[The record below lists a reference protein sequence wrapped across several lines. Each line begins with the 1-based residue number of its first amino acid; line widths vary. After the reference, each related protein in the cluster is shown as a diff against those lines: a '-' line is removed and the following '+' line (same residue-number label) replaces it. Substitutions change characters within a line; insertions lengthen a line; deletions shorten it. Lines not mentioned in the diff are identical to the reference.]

1 MRSDSALPPA
11 GSPGPSETPEAA
23 AGAATHAGR
32 GALGMSLGAIGGLL
46 AALAAMLV
54 LFSLLSDTFFTV
66 PTFTTIANEIPDL
79 LVMAV
84 GMTFVLMIGGIDLSV
99 GSVLAL
105 SASML
110 SIAMTRFGWGL
121 APAALLG
128 VLAATAT
135 GALTGTVTVRWGIPS
150 FIVSLGV
157 LEMARG
163 VAYSLTDSRTVYL
176 GSAVDWLATPIALG
190 IAPAFLIAI
199 AITVIGQVVL
209 VRTVFGRY
217 LVAIGTN
224 EEAVRLAGINPHP
237 YKIAVFALMGWLSGL
252 AALFQVS
259 RLEAA
264 DPNAGGGME
273 LQVIAAVVIGGT
285 SLMGGRGS
293 VARTLFG
300 VLIISV
306 LEAGLAQIGASEPT
320 KRIITGAVIVAAV
333 VMDTYRTRT
342 NRVITRQ

>member
-1 MRSDSALPPA
+1 MRSDSTLPP
-11 GSPGPSETPEAA
+11 SP
-23 AGAATHAGR
+23 ATQQGTR
-32 GALGMSLGAIGGLL
+32 ALLGISLGAIGGLL
-46 AALAAMLV
+46 AALVAMLV
-54 LFSLLSDTFFTV
+54 LFSTLSPTFFSV

-84 GMTFVLMIGGIDLSV
+84 GMTFILMIGGIDLSV

-105 SASML
+105 AASVL
-110 SIAMTRFGWGL
+110 SIAMTKFGWGL
-121 APAALLG
+121 LPAALAG
-128 VLAATAT
+128 VLLATAA
-135 GALTGTVTVRWGIPS
+135 GALTGAVTVHWGIPS

-163 VAYSLTDSRTVYL
+163 LAYSLTDSRTVYI
-176 GSAVDWLATPIALG
+176 GSAVDWLANPIALG
-190 IAPAFLIAI
+190 IAPSFLIAI
-199 AITVIGQVVL
+199 AITVIGQIVL

-224 EEAVRLAGINPHP
+224 EEAVRLAGVNPRP
-237 YKIAVFALMGWLSGL
+237 YKIAVFALMGLLSGL
-252 AALFQVS
+252 AAMFQVS

-264 DPNAGGGME
+264 DPNAGVGME

-293 VARTLFG
+293 VVRTLFG

-306 LEAGLAQIGASEPT
+306 LESGLAQIGASEPT

-333 VMDTYRTRT
+333 VMDTYRTRR
-342 NRVITRQ
+342 NRVTTH

>member
-1 MRSDSALPPA
+1 MRSDSTLPP
-11 GSPGPSETPEAA
+11 TPP
-23 AGAATHAGR
+23 AATAGTR
-32 GALGMSLGAIGGLL
+32 AALGMSLGTIGGLL
-46 AALAAMLV
+46 AALIAMLA
-54 LFSLLSDTFFTV
+54 LFGTLSPTFFSL

-84 GMTFVLMIGGIDLSV
+84 GMTFILMIGGIDLSV

-105 SASML
+105 AASVL
-110 SIAMTRFGWGL
+110 SVAMTQFGWGL
-121 APAALLG
+121 LPAALAG
-128 VLAATAT
+128 VALATAA
-135 GALTGTVTVRWGIPS
+135 GMLTGTVTVHWGIPS

-163 VAYSLTDSRTVYL
+163 LAYSLTDSRTVYI
-176 GSAVDWLATPIALG
+176 GSTVDWLANPITLG
-190 IAPAFLIAI
+190 IAPSFLIAI
-199 AITVIGQVVL
+199 VITIVGQIVL

-224 EEAVRLAGINPHP
+224 EEAVRLAGVNPRP
-237 YKIAVFALMGWLSGL
+237 YKVAVFALMGLLSGL

-264 DPNAGGGME
+264 DPNAGVGME

-293 VARTLFG
+293 VVRTLFG

-306 LEAGLAQIGASEPT
+306 LESGLAQIGASEPT

-333 VMDTYRTRT
+333 VMDTYRSKR
-342 NRVITRQ
+342 NRSKQH

>member
-1 MRSDSALPPA
+1 MRSDSTLPPA
-11 GSPGPSETPEAA
+11 PGTGPSTPRA
-23 AGAATHAGR
+23 
-32 GALGMSLGAIGGLL
+32 ALGLSLGTIGGLL
-46 AALAAMLV
+46 AALAAMLA
-54 LFSLLSDTFFTV
+54 LFSALSPTFFSL

-105 SASML
+105 AASVL
-110 SIAMTRFGWGL
+110 SIAMTQLGWGVLPSAL
-121 APAALLG
+121 AGVAL
-128 VLAATAT
+128 ATAA
-135 GALTGTVTVRWGIPS
+135 GALTGAVTVQWGIPS

-163 VAYSLTDSRTVYL
+163 LAYSLTDSRTVYI

-190 IAPAFLIAI
+190 IAPSFLLAI
-199 AITVIGQVVL
+199 VVTIVGQIVL

-224 EEAVRLAGINPHP
+224 EEAVRLAGVNPRP
-237 YKIAVFALMGWLSGL
+237 YKIAVFALMGLLSGL

-264 DPNAGGGME
+264 DPNAGVGME

-293 VARTLFG
+293 VVRTLFG

-306 LEAGLAQIGASEPT
+306 LESGLAQIGASEPT
-320 KRIITGAVIVAAV
+320 KRLITGAVIVAAV
-333 VMDTYRTRT
+333 IMDTYRSRG
-342 NRVITRQ
+342 RASSRAKPHSSRQN

>member
-1 MRSDSALPPA
+1 MRSDSTLPPA
-11 GSPGPSETPEAA
+11 PPSPDTAHGTRA
-23 AGAATHAGR
+23 
-32 GALGMSLGAIGGLL
+32 ALGMSLGAIGGLL
-46 AALAAMLV
+46 AALVAMLV
-54 LFSLLSDTFFTV
+54 LFSTLSPTFFSL

-84 GMTFVLMIGGIDLSV
+84 GMTFILMIGGIDLSV

-105 SASML
+105 AASVL
-110 SIAMTRFGWGL
+110 SVTMTQFGWGL
-121 APAALLG
+121 LPAALAG
-128 VLAATAT
+128 VVLATAAGTLT
-135 GALTGTVTVRWGIPS
+135 GAVTVHWGIPS

-163 VAYSLTDSRTVYL
+163 LAYSLTDSRTVYI
-176 GSAVDWLATPIALG
+176 GSAVDWLANPIALG

-199 AITVIGQVVL
+199 VVTVIGQIVL

-224 EEAVRLAGINPHP
+224 EEAVRLAGVNPRP
-237 YKIAVFALMGWLSGL
+237 YKIAVFALMGLLSGL

-264 DPNAGGGME
+264 DPNAGVGME

-306 LEAGLAQIGASEPT
+306 LESGLAQIGASEPT

-333 VMDTYRTRT
+333 VMDTYRTRRT
-342 NRVITRQ
+342 QRNRIKPH

>member
-1 MRSDSALPPA
+1 MRSDSTLPPTPSA
-11 GSPGPSETPEAA
+11 SPASARA
-23 AGAATHAGR
+23 
-32 GALGMSLGAIGGLL
+32 ALGMSLGAVGGLL
-46 AALAAMLV
+46 AALIAMLV
-54 LFSLLSDTFFTV
+54 LFGTLSPTFFSL

-84 GMTFVLMIGGIDLSV
+84 GMTFILMIGGIDLSV

-105 SASML
+105 AASVL
-110 SIAMTRFGWGL
+110 SVALTKFGWGL
-121 APAALLG
+121 LPAALAG
-128 VLAATAT
+128 VALAMAAGMLT
-135 GALTGTVTVRWGIPS
+135 GAVTVHWGIPS

-163 VAYSLTDSRTVYL
+163 LAYSLTDSRTVYV
-176 GSAVDWLATPIALG
+176 GSAVDWLANPIALG
-190 IAPAFLIAI
+190 IAPSFLIAI
-199 AITVIGQVVL
+199 VITVVGQIVL

-224 EEAVRLAGINPHP
+224 EEAVRLAGVNPRP
-237 YKIAVFALMGWLSGL
+237 YKIAVFALMGLLSGL

-264 DPNAGGGME
+264 DPNAGVGME

-293 VARTLFG
+293 VVRTLFG

-306 LEAGLAQIGASEPT
+306 LESGLAQIGASEPT
-320 KRIITGAVIVAAV
+320 KRIITGAVIVTAV
-333 VMDTYRTRT
+333 VMDTYRSR
-342 NRVITRQ
+342 RSQSGRSKHH

>member
-1 MRSDSALPPA
+1 MRSDSALPPSSDA
-11 GSPGPSETPEAA
+11 PAKT
-23 AGAATHAGR
+23 GARAM
-32 GALGMSLGAIGGLL
+32 LGMSLGTVGGLL

-54 LFSLLSDTFFTV
+54 LFGVLSDTFFTL
-66 PTFTTIANEIPDL
+66 PTFTTLANEIPDL

-105 SASML
+105 AASTL
-110 SIAMTRFGWGL
+110 SIAMTKLGWGVL
-121 APAALLG
+121 PAAAAG
-128 VLAATAT
+128 VLIAAAT
-135 GALTGTVTVRWGIPS
+135 GALTGAVTVHWGIPS
-150 FIVSLGV
+150 NNDTQGHR
-157 LEMARG
+157 EMARG
-163 VAYSLTDSRTVYL
+163 LAYSLTDSRTAYI
-176 GSAVDWLATPIALG
+176 GSAVDWFANPIALG
-190 IAPAFLIAI
+190 IAPSFLIAI
-199 AITVIGQVVL
+199 AVTVVGQIVL

-224 EEAVRLAGINPHP
+224 EEAVRLAGVNPRP
-237 YKIAVFALMGWLSGL
+237 YKIAVFALMGLLSGL

-264 DPNAGGGME
+264 DPNAGVGME

-333 VMDTYRTRT
+333 VMDTYRTRR
-342 NRVITRQ
+342 NRVRAH